1 MAASLDVPVT
11 EVSAAVPSAPA
22 AAAPT
27 LAPATRRLL
36 EAPIAVTLLRLAAP
50 NVVIIAVQAALNV
63 LEAVYIGWLGRDAL
77 AGVALVFPLIML
89 MQTMSAGGMGGGV
102 ASAIARAL
110 GAGRRRDADALV
122 LHAVIIAL
130 VFGGAFSIGMLTAG
144 PRLYRAMGGADGALT
159 AALTYSNVVF
169 AGAIMFWMFNTLG
182 SVLRGSGNMLLP
194 ALVVVGGG
202 PLVIVLSPA
211 LIWGWGPF
219 PELGIAGA
227 GVALLTYYTLGSS
240 VLAIALCSH
249 RTLVRLPVRGVRLSV
264 RLFRDILRVGLP
276 GALNTVQSNL
286 TVVVLTGLV
295 GGFGTVALAGYGTGA
310 RLEYL
315 QIPLVFGLGSALVTM
330 VGTNIGAG
338 HRTRALR
345 VAFVG
350 GAMAFALTETIGVVA
365 ALWPQAWMA
374 LFTRDPDVVAAGSAY
389 LRVVGPSYGFFG
401 LGLAL
406 YFASQG
412 AGRLL
417 WPLLAGFARLTLAA
431 VGGWMAV
438 HWLGGGLT
446 ALSVVIALAFV
457 LFGLTLVSAV
467 KGGAW
472 RREPSPE
479 QGRCNRLECWTER
492 SRSCGATR
500 VRPRAEDRLHQAGV
514 ERQAGR

>member
-1 MAASLDVPVT
+1 MAASLDVPVAT
-11 EVSAAVPSAPA
+11 GLEAVPPAPA
-22 AAAPT
+22 AAVAA
-27 LAPATRRLL
+27 LAEPTRRLL

-50 NVVIIAVQAALNV
+50 NVVVIAVQAALNV

-122 LHAVIIAL
+122 VHAVVIAL
-130 VFGGAFSIGMLTAG
+130 VFGGAFSVGMLAGG
-144 PRLYRAMGGADGALT
+144 PRLYRAMGGTDGTLA

-169 AGAIMFWMFNTLG
+169 TGAIAFWLFNTLG
-182 SVLRGSGNMLLP
+182 AALRGAGNMLLP

-202 PLVIVLSPA
+202 PLVIALSPA

-219 PELGIAGA
+219 PQLGIAGA
-227 GVALLTYYTLGSS
+227 GVALLIYYTLGST
-240 VLAIALCSH
+240 VLALALRS
-249 RTLVRLPVRGVRLSV
+249 RRNLVRLSMRGVRLRI

-276 GALNTVQSNL
+276 GALNTVQTNL

-295 GGFGTVALAGYGTGA
+295 GGFGPVALAGYGVGA

-315 QIPLVFGLGSALVTM
+315 LIPLVFGLGSALVTM

-338 HRTRALR
+338 QRARALR
-345 VAFVG
+345 VGFVG
-350 GAMAFALTETIGVVA
+350 GAMAFALTETIGLTA
-365 ALWPQAWMA
+365 ALLPGAWMG
-374 LFTRDPDVVAAGSAY
+374 LFTRDPDVIAAGSAY
-389 LRVVGPSYGFFG
+389 LHVVGPSYGFFG

-417 WPLLAGFARLTLAA
+417 WPLVAGFLRLSLAA
-431 VGGWMAV
+431 LGGWAAI
-438 HWLGGGLT
+438 HWLGGGLG
-446 ALSVVIALAFV
+446 ALSTVIALAFV
-457 LFGLTLVSAV
+457 LFGVTLISAV

-472 RREPSPE
+472 RR
-479 QGRCNRLECWTER
+479 
-492 SRSCGATR
+492 
-500 VRPRAEDRLHQAGV
+500 
-514 ERQAGR
+514 

>member
-1 MAASLDVPVT
+1 MAAPLDTPVAAIP
-11 EVSAAVPSAPA
+11 EGPAAVPEAAPSTPTPPA
-22 AAAPT
+22 AALAAP
-27 LAPATRRLL
+27 TRRLL
-36 EAPIAVTLLRLAAP
+36 EAPIAGTLLRLAAP
-50 NVVIIAVQAALNV
+50 NIVIIAVQAALNV

-102 ASAIARAL
+102 ASAVARAL
-110 GAGRRRDADALV
+110 GAGRRHDADALA
-122 LHAVIIAL
+122 LHSVVIAL
-130 VFGGAFSIGMLTAG
+130 VFGSAFTVGLLTAG
-144 PRLYRAMGGADGALT
+144 PTLYRAMGGTEGALA

-169 AGAIMFWMFNTLG
+169 AGAIAFWLFNTLG
-182 SVLRGSGNMLLP
+182 AVLRGAGNMLLP

-219 PELGIAGA
+219 PRLGIAGA
-227 GVALLTYYTLGSS
+227 GIALLTYYTLGSA
-240 VLAIALCSH
+240 VLAVALRS
-249 RTLVRLPVRGVRLSV
+249 RRGLVRLSVRGVRLRV

-276 GALNTVQSNL
+276 GALNTVQTNL

-295 GGFGTVALAGYGTGA
+295 GGFGTVALAGYGIGA

-338 HRTRALR
+338 QRARALR

-350 GAMAFALTETIGVVA
+350 GLMAFALTETIGLTA
-365 ALWPQAWMA
+365 ALLPTAWMG
-374 LFTRDPDVVAAGSAY
+374 LFTRDPEVVAAGSAY
-389 LRVVGPSYGFFG
+389 LHVVGPSYGFFG

-417 WPLLAGFARLTLAA
+417 WPLLAGFLRLTLAA
-431 VGGWMAV
+431 LGGWAAV
-438 HWLGGGLT
+438 HWLGGGLM
-446 ALSVVIALAFV
+446 ALFGVIALAFV
-457 LFGLTLVSAV
+457 VFGITLASAV

-472 RREPSPE
+472 RR
-479 QGRCNRLECWTER
+479 
-492 SRSCGATR
+492 
-500 VRPRAEDRLHQAGV
+500 
-514 ERQAGR
+514 

>member
-1 MAASLDVPVT
+1 MATAST
-11 EVSAAVPSAPA
+11 ETPMDAA
-22 AAAPT
+22 AAAPPA
-27 LAPATRRLL
+27 APPRTRRLL
-36 EAPIAVTLLRLAAP
+36 EAPIAGTLLRLAAP
-50 NVVIIAVQAALNV
+50 NVVVIAVQAALNV

-110 GAGRRRDADALV
+110 GGGRRRDADALV
-122 LHAVIIAL
+122 LHAVVIAL
-130 VFGGAFSIGMLTAG
+130 VFGSAFSLGMLVGG
-144 PRLYRAMGGADGALT
+144 PRLYHAMGGADEALA

-169 AGAIMFWMFNTLG
+169 AGAIAFWLFNTLG
-182 SVLRGSGNMLLP
+182 AVLRGAGNMLLP
-194 ALVVVGGG
+194 AVVVVGGG

-219 PELGIAGA
+219 PRLGIAGA
-227 GVALLTYYTLGSS
+227 GVALLTYYTLGSV
-240 VLAIALCSH
+240 VLAVALRS
-249 RTLVRLPVRGVRLSV
+249 RRNLVRLSV
-264 RLFRDILRVGLP
+264 HGVKLRIRLFGEILRVGLP
-276 GALNTVQSNL
+276 GALNTVQTNL

-295 GGFGTVALAGYGTGA
+295 GGFGTVALAGYGIGA

-338 HRTRALR
+338 QRARALR
-345 VAFVG
+345 VALVG
-350 GAMAFALTETIGVVA
+350 GAMAFALTETIGLA
-365 ALWPQAWMA
+365 AAFLPSLWMG
-374 LFTRDPDVVAAGSAY
+374 LFTRDPDILAAGSAY

-417 WPLLAGFARLTLAA
+417 WPLLAGFARLMLAA
-431 VGGWMAV
+431 VGGWAVV

-446 ALSVVIALAFV
+446 ALSVIIALAFV

-467 KGGAW
+467 RGGAW
-472 RREPSPE
+472 R
-479 QGRCNRLECWTER
+479 
-492 SRSCGATR
+492 
-500 VRPRAEDRLHQAGV
+500 H
-514 ERQAGR
+514 

>member
-1 MAASLDVPVT
+1 MKSVPFDPAVT
-11 EVSAAVPSAPA
+11 TAPVLRSGGQE
-22 AAAPT
+22 
-27 LAPATRRLL
+27 LAPGTRRLL
-36 EAPIAVTLLRLAAP
+36 EAPIAATLLRLAAP
-50 NVVIIAVQAALNV
+50 NVVVIAVQAGLNV
-63 LEAVYIGWLGRDAL
+63 LEAVFIGWLGRDAL

-130 VFGGAFSIGMLTAG
+130 VFGGAFSAGMLVGG
-144 PRLYRAMGGADGALT
+144 PRVYHAMGGTNGALA
-159 AALTYSNVVF
+159 AALSYSNVVF
-169 AGAIMFWMFNTLG
+169 AGAIAFWLFNTLG
-182 SVLRGSGNMLLP
+182 AVLRGAGNMLLP
-194 ALVVVGGG
+194 AVVVVGGG
-202 PLVIVLSPA
+202 PLVAALSPA

-219 PELGIAGA
+219 PRLGIAGA
-227 GVALLTYYTLGSS
+227 GVALLTYYILGSV
-240 VLAIALCSH
+240 VLAIALRS
-249 RTLVRLPVRGVRLSV
+249 RRNLVRLSV
-264 RLFRDILRVGLP
+264 GGVRLRARLFREILRVGLP
-276 GALNTVQSNL
+276 GALNTVQTNL

-338 HRTRALR
+338 QRARALR

-350 GAMAFALTETIGVVA
+350 GAMAFALTETIGVAA
-365 ALWPQAWMA
+365 ALWPHAWMA
-374 LFTRDPDVVAAGSAY
+374 LFTQDPDVAAAGSAY
-389 LRVVGPSYGFFG
+389 LRIVGPSYGFFG

-417 WPLLAGFARLTLAA
+417 WPLVAGFVRLMLAA
-431 VGGWMAV
+431 LGGWAAV
-438 HWLGGGLT
+438 HWLGGGLS

-457 LFGLTLVSAV
+457 MFGITLVSAV

-472 RREPSPE
+472 RR
-479 QGRCNRLECWTER
+479 
-492 SRSCGATR
+492 
-500 VRPRAEDRLHQAGV
+500 
-514 ERQAGR
+514 

>member
-1 MAASLDVPVT
+1 MKK
-11 EVSAAVPSAPA
+11 SAPLA
-22 AAAPT
+22 TAAAP
-27 LAPATRRLL
+27 APVPRSVERGLSPQTRRLL
-36 EAPIAVTLLRLAAP
+36 ESPIATTLLRLAAP
-50 NVVIIAVQAALNV
+50 NVVVVAVQAALNV
-63 LEAVYIGWLGRDAL
+63 LEAVFIGWLGRDAL

-130 VFGGAFSIGMLTAG
+130 VFGAAFSAGMLVGG
-144 PRLYRAMGGADGALT
+144 PSVYRAMGGTNGALA
-159 AALTYSNVVF
+159 AALRYSNVVF
-169 AGAIMFWMFNTLG
+169 AGAVAFWLFNTLG
-182 SVLRGSGNMLLP
+182 AVLRGAGNMVLP
-194 ALVVVGGG
+194 AVVVVGGG
-202 PLVIVLSPA
+202 PLVAALSPA

-219 PELGIAGA
+219 PRLGIAGA
-227 GVALLTYYTLGSS
+227 GVALLAYYVLGSAI
-240 VLAIALCSH
+240 LAVALRSH
-249 RTLVRLPVRGVRLSV
+249 RNSVRLSV
-264 RLFRDILRVGLP
+264 RRVRLSARLFREILRVGLP
-276 GALNTVQSNL
+276 GALNTVQTNL
-286 TVVVLTGLV
+286 TVVVLTALV
-295 GGFGTVALAGYGTGA
+295 GSFGTVALAGYGTGA

-472 RREPSPE
+472 RR
-479 QGRCNRLECWTER
+479 
-492 SRSCGATR
+492 
-500 VRPRAEDRLHQAGV
+500 
-514 ERQAGR
+514 

>member
-1 MAASLDVPVT
+1 MATAST
-11 EVSAAVPSAPA
+11 ETPMDAV
-22 AAAPT
+22 AAAPPA
-27 LAPATRRLL
+27 APAPVAPRTRRLL
-36 EAPIAVTLLRLAAP
+36 EAPIAGTLLRLAAP
-50 NVVIIAVQAALNV
+50 NVVVIAVQAALNV

-110 GAGRRRDADALV
+110 GGGRRRDADALV
-122 LHAVIIAL
+122 LHAVVIAL
-130 VFGGAFSIGMLTAG
+130 VFGSAFSLGMLVGG
-144 PRLYRAMGGADGALT
+144 PRLYHAMGGTDEALA

-169 AGAIMFWMFNTLG
+169 AGAIAFWLFNTLG
-182 SVLRGSGNMLLP
+182 AVLRGAGNMLLP
-194 ALVVVGGG
+194 AVVVVGGG

-219 PELGIAGA
+219 PRLGIAGA
-227 GVALLTYYTLGSS
+227 GVALLAYYTLGSL
-240 VLAIALCSH
+240 VLAVALRSQ
-249 RTLVRLPVRGVRLSV
+249 RNLVRLSV
-264 RLFRDILRVGLP
+264 HGVKLRIRLFGEILRVGLP
-276 GALNTVQSNL
+276 GALNTVQTNL

-295 GGFGTVALAGYGTGA
+295 GGFGTVALAGYGIGA

-338 HRTRALR
+338 QRARALR
-345 VAFVG
+345 VALVG
-350 GAMAFALTETIGVVA
+350 GAMAFALTETIGLA
-365 ALWPQAWMA
+365 AAFLPSLWMG
-374 LFTRDPDVVAAGSAY
+374 LFTRDPDILAAGSAY

-417 WPLLAGFARLTLAA
+417 WPLLAGFARLMLAA
-431 VGGWMAV
+431 VGGWAVV

-446 ALSVVIALAFV
+446 ALSVIIALAFV

-467 KGGAW
+467 RGGAW
-472 RREPSPE
+472 R
-479 QGRCNRLECWTER
+479 
-492 SRSCGATR
+492 
-500 VRPRAEDRLHQAGV
+500 H
-514 ERQAGR
+514 